1 MNKNYNKKLQPNA
14 RTLRTHMT
22 PEERHLWYD
31 FLKKL
36 PVTVKRQQVIG
47 EYIVDFYCASAKLI
61 IEVDG
66 TQHYDDEGVKKD
78 AVRDSNLSNSGYTI
92 KRYSNRD
99 IHRNFVGVCRDIYI
113 TIFNHDWD

>member
-1 MNKNYNKKLQPNA
+1 MNEKYNKELQPNA
-14 RTLRTHMT
+14 QILRRNMT

-31 FLKKL
+31 FLKSL

-47 EYIVDFYCASAKLI
+47 QYIVDFYCASAKLV
-61 IEVDG
+61 IEIDG
-66 TQHYDDEGVKKD
+66 TQHYED
-78 AVRDSNLSNSGYTI
+78 AGLKEDASRDNHLKSSGYVV

-99 IHRNFVGVCRDIYI
+99 IHRNFEGVCRDIYI